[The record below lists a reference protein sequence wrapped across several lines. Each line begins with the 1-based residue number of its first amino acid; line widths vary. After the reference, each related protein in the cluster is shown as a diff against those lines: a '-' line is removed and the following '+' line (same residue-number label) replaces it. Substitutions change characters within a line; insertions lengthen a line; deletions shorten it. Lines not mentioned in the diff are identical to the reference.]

1 MSPATLLRALI
12 VLALIPSLLAL
23 TPRLQAEHPGPVVLV
38 IDGNEVNDEA
48 RLSGQTFEQTLAQ
61 YKSEGIGGVAV
72 YEQTVGSLLEQGL
85 LLSQAGG
92 TLSLQYPQAGFRLG
106 WSYLAGDP
114 EFLRRIAAQWDIP
127 SEFRSAG
134 GRTWLGTPVNVASY
148 PVGYDAELVRRLKA
162 DGYYLV
168 FRPINAPRR
177 KLPTPPAGPAIV
189 PPEADAIVFNGTEVL
204 GIPNQLEEAI
214 PLLQGKPIGWIEA
227 TPQEGFPRLARELPV
242 LRLFSL
248 KPEWQD
254 KLKPAEVADK
264 FVLAARE
271 RGHQILYLRPYATPE
286 DTRTL
291 LARLKDDLERSHI
304 PIGTPKVRDFTPSP
318 LRLAAWVGVLAGL
331 ALLAL
336 GYPAGWGWPLAGL
349 LLLGALGYARSDAG
363 PLLAA
368 LVFPVLGFLE
378 RRRGMGLWLAAVLYA
393 LAGVVFLAALGSDP
407 RTVLGLETFKGVSLT
422 LVVPP
427 LLVALSFLP
436 AAWKPALERLWA
448 HPVRLGEV
456 SLVLLGLAAVALA
469 VLRRGNDAAGS
480 IVPEWELQ
488 LRAWLQDAMVRPR
501 FKEIFAHALAPIALL
516 IPWPTWIKNGMLI
529 LIAVGIASILNT
541 FSHYH
546 TPLEISLFRVLNGI
560 LVGLILG
567 GLGLLVVRRLRRWWL
582 G

>member
-12 VLALIPSLLAL
+12 VLALIPSMLAL

-38 IDGNEVNDEA
+38 IDGNAVEDEA
-48 RLSGQTFEQTLAQ
+48 RLSGQSFEQTLARYRSQ
-61 YKSEGIGGVAV
+61 GIGGVAI
-72 YEQTVGSLLEQGL
+72 YEQTVGNLLEQGL
-85 LLSQAGG
+85 LLGQAGG
-92 TLSLQYPQAGFRLG
+92 ALSLQYPQAGFRLG
-106 WSYLAGDP
+106 WSYLSGDA
-114 EFLRRIAAQWDIP
+114 ELLRRIAAQWDIP
-127 SEFRSAG
+127 SEFRTAG

-162 DGYYLV
+162 QGYYLV
-168 FRPINAPRR
+168 FRPINAARR
-177 KLPTPPAGPAIV
+177 KLPAPGSGTAIV
-189 PPEADAIVFNGTEVL
+189 PPETDAIVFNGTEVL
-204 GIPNQLEEAI
+204 GNPNQLEEAI

-227 TPQEGFPRLARELPV
+227 TPQEGFSRLARELPV

-248 KPEWQD
+248 KPEWQE

-271 RGHQILYLRPYATPE
+271 RGHQILYLRPYPLFE
-286 DTRTL
+286 DTQNL

-331 ALLAL
+331 GLLAL
-336 GYPAGWGWPLAGL
+336 GYPAPWGWPLAGV
-349 LLLGALGYARSDAG
+349 LLLGALGYARGDAG

-378 RRRGMGLWLAAVLYA
+378 RRPGMQLWLAAVLYA

-407 RTVLGLETFKGVSLT
+407 RAVLGLETFKGVSLT

-448 HPVRLGEV
+448 HPLRLGEV
-456 SLVLLGLAAVALA
+456 SLVLFGLALIALA
-469 VLRRGNDAAGS
+469 VLRRGNDAAGA

-516 IPWPTWIKNGMLI
+516 IPWPTWIKNGMLM

-546 TPLEISLFRVLNGI
+546 TPLAISLFRVLNGI

-567 GLGLLVVRRLRRWWL
+567 GLGLIVVRRLRKWWL